1 MHDKERDWA
10 QWMRAANAGDSL
22 AYRRL
27 LEALAPYLRALVS
40 RGFARS
46 GFGTADVE
54 DVVQETLLAIHL
66 KRHTW
71 VESEAV
77 TPWVTAIARHK
88 LIDSLRRRD
97 RYAESPIDN
106 YIDALPAETATEGL
120 SSRDAT
126 RLLSIL
132 SRRQREVVYAISIE
146 GMSTREAAAR
156 FRISEGAVRVAL
168 HRGLAALAA
177 TCKGLDQ

>member
-1 MHDKERDWA
+1 VHDHERNWA
-10 QWMRAANAGDSL
+10 CWMRAANAGDGI

-27 LEALAPYLRALVS
+27 LEALAPFLRALVR

-46 GFGTADVE
+46 GLGTADVE

-66 KRHTW
+66 KRQTW
-71 VESEAV
+71 DEDEAL

-88 LIDSLRRRD
+88 LIDGLRRRG
-97 RYAESPIDN
+97 RHQEIPID
-106 YIDALPAETATEGL
+106 DLVDVLPAKEATAHL
-120 SSRDAT
+120 SSREAE
-126 RLLSIL
+126 RLLAML
-132 SRRQREVVYAISIE
+132 RGRQRQIVYALSIE

-168 HRGLAALAA
+168 HRGLSALARA
-177 TCKGLDQ
+177 CRESGQ